1 MNLRFPLQRRRGYTL
16 IETFVTIG
24 LLIIVLGLMVS
35 LARYVRNR
43 SAKELTKA
51 ELRRLALLMDDY
63 IQSNNGHPPIV
74 PAVLAPGPGPYD
86 DEDAVKRN
94 ALLNNMAFVRL
105 LRQQNQWS
113 ASPGGKLTNVI
124 EGLPVGSFD
133 EVTLHDA
140 WGGLIIFMPA
150 QHPAIG
156 MAPADKPFFC
166 SPGPDRKFLTRD
178 DNLYS
183 YEEDSSADTRP

>member
-1 MNLRFPLQRRRGYTL
+1 MKSGSPLQRRRGYTL

-51 ELRRLALLMDDY
+51 ELRRLANLMDDY
-63 IQSNNGHPPIV
+63 MQSNGGRPPVV
-74 PAVLAPGPGPYD
+74 PEVLAPGPGPYD
-86 DEDAVKRN
+86 EADVQRDAR
-94 ALLNNMAFVRL
+94 LNNMAFVRL

-113 ASPGGKLTNVI
+113 AGGKLTNVI

-183 YEEDSSADTRP
+183 YEEDLSADTRP

>member
-1 MNLRFPLQRRRGYTL
+1 MNWGSSLQRRRGYTL

-43 SAKELTKA
+43 SAKELTRA
-51 ELRRLALLMDDY
+51 ELRRLANLMDDY
-63 IQSNNGHPPIV
+63 MQSNGGRPPQV

-86 DEDAVKRN
+86 EAEVQRN
-94 ALLNNMAFVRL
+94 ALLNNIAFVRL

-113 ASPGGKLTNVI
+113 ASPGGNKLTNVI

-133 EVTLHDA
+133 EITLHDA
-140 WGGLIIFMPA
+140 WGGLIVFMPA

>member
-1 MNLRFPLQRRRGYTL
+1 MRKALEKAEYDKTENWKLACHGANILADLTEKMHKFRETTDADILAWHKNYRNQLAAEREENLNLRNQINDMRAAACRANEHLRQMRCGPRGY
-16 IETFVTIG
+16 ET
-24 LLIIVLGLMVS
+24 
-35 LARYVRNR
+35 
-43 SAKELTKA
+43 
-51 ELRRLALLMDDY
+51 
-63 IQSNNGHPPIV
+63 
-74 PAVLAPGPGPYD
+74 
-86 DEDAVKRN
+86 
-94 ALLNNMAFVRL
+94 
-105 LRQQNQWS
+105 
-113 ASPGGKLTNVI
+113 SPSSWTNVI

-140 WGGLIIFMPA
+140 WGGLIIFMPS

-183 YEEDSSADTRP
+183 YEED

>member
-1 MNLRFPLQRRRGYTL
+1 MTSRRLRAPSNGYTL

-24 LLIIVLGLMVS
+24 VLIIVLGLMVS

-43 SAKELTKA
+43 SASELTRA
-51 ELRRLALLMDDY
+51 ELRRLANLMDDY
-63 IQSNNGHPPIV
+63 MQTNGGRP
-74 PAVLAPGPGPYD
+74 PAVPPVLAVGPGPYD
-86 DEDAVKRN
+86 EADVQRD
-94 ALLNNMAFVRL
+94 ALLNNMAFVRV
-105 LRQQNQWS
+105 LRQQSQWS

-140 WGGLIIFMPA
+140 WGGLIIFMPS

-183 YEEDSSADTRP
+183 YEED

>member
-1 MNLRFPLQRRRGYTL
+1 MAKMKPRSDLHRRRGYTL

-24 LLIIVLGLMVS
+24 VLIIVLGLMVS

-43 SAKELTKA
+43 SAGELTRA
-51 ELRRLALLMDDY
+51 ELRRLAIVMDDY
-63 IQSNNGHPPIV
+63 MQSNAGRPPEV

-86 DEDAVKRN
+86 EAEVQRN
-94 ALLNNMAFVRL
+94 ALLNNMAFVRV
-105 LRQQNQWS
+105 LRQQSQWS
-113 ASPGGKLTNVI
+113 ANPGGKLNNVI

-140 WGGLIIFMPA
+140 WGGLIIFMPS
-150 QHPAIG
+150 QHLAIG

-166 SPGPDRKFLTRD
+166 SPGPDRNFLTRD

-183 YEEDSSADTRP
+183 YEED

>member
-1 MNLRFPLQRRRGYTL
+1 MSWGRRNSAVKGYTL

-35 LARYVRNR
+35 LAHYVRNR
-43 SAKELTKA
+43 SARELTVA
-51 ELRRLALLMDDY
+51 ELRRLADLMDDY
-63 IQSNNGHPPIV
+63 MQTNGGHPPVV
-74 PAVLAPGPGPYD
+74 PPVIAPGPGPYD
-86 DEDAVKRN
+86 EGEVRRDAK
-94 ALLNNMAFVRL
+94 ANNMAFVRI
-105 LRQQNQWS
+105 LREQSQWS
-113 ASPGGKLTNVI
+113 TSPGGNKLANVI

-166 SPGPDRKFLTRD
+166 SPGPDRQFLTRE

-183 YEEDSSADTRP
+183 YEEN